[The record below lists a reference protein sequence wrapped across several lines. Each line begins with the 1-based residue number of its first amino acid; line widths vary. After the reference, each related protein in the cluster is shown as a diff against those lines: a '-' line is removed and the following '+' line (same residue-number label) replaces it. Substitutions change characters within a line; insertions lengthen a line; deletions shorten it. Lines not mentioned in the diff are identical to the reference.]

1 MGKEQRN
8 GDGEQGKYIRV
19 SGLWRNGKIFLGN
32 NIRKRVAQKKG
43 ETLTDEELKDSCRFR
58 VSENTNKSGGMF
70 SNDAD
75 AHLIVESKHFDEL
88 IEYLQIVKT
97 EHDEYWD
104 KRNGG

>member
-1 MGKEQRN
+1 MLSKEQRN

-32 NIRKRVAQKKG
+32 NIRKRVAQNKG
-43 ETLTDEELKDSCRFR
+43 ETLSPEELQDSCRFR

-75 AHLIVESKHFDEL
+75 AHLIIESKHFDEL
-88 IEYLQIVKT
+88 IDYLKIVKQ
-97 EHDEYWD
+97 EHDDYWRSR
-104 KRNGG
+104 K

>member
-8 GDGEQGKYIRV
+8 GDDEQGKYIRI
-19 SGLWRNGKIFLGN
+19 SGLWKNGKIFLGN
-32 NIRKRVAQKKG
+32 NIRKRVAQKNG
-43 ETLTDEELKDSCRFR
+43 NTLSAEDMQDSCRFR
-58 VSENTNKSGGMF
+58 VSANTKKSTDIF
-70 SNDAD
+70 ANDAD

-104 KRNGG
+104 RRNKG